1 MHVLLHHRVGH
12 RRLHRHKHRRG
23 VRARSRQPALRLH
36 GRVPLPVL
44 RERPSS
50 CLRDR
55 ACWILCACFL
65 LSLPD
70 LTCSIVQVDGFVAK
84 SVKITRMDLENFS
97 ITAQGSG
104 EKFQPRTKHPQGTEI
119 KAITYSAMQIL
130 VHPDG
135 NAELYVIVDI

>member
-1 MHVLLHHRVGH
+1 MSGHDLDSLLF
-12 RRLHRHKHRRG
+12 
-23 VRARSRQPALRLH
+23 AFMD
-36 GRVPLPVL
+36 
-44 RERPSS
+44 E
-50 CLRDR
+50 
-55 ACWILCACFL
+55 FL
-65 LSLPD
+65 FQF
-70 LTCSIVQVDGFVAK
+70 CVDGFVAK